1 MRTNMRLK
9 KIETEIQLQTRIP
22 NAGSFITFF
31 PNDTEEEKELKVER
45 RLEEL
50 RQKYGEGVSRQDIGI
65 MRIVY
70 DKPAEA
76 SKDELIERDSLR
88 RRR

>member
-9 KIETEIQLQTRIP
+9 KIETEIQLQSRIP
-22 NAGSFITFF
+22 NADRFIAVF
-31 PNDTEEEKELKVER
+31 PDETEEEKELKIAK

-76 SKDELIERDSLR
+76 SIE
-88 RRR
+88 

>member
-9 KIETEIQLQTRIP
+9 RIETETQLQSRIP
-22 NAGSFITFF
+22 NADRFIAVF
-31 PNDTEEEKELKVER
+31 PDDTEEEKELKLEKH
-45 RLEEL
+45 LEEL
-50 RQKYGEGVSRQDIGI
+50 RQIYGEGVSRQDIGI

-70 DKPAEA
+70 DKPADA
-76 SKDELIERDSLR
+76 SKDELIERDALR